1 MNEVLQILTDLIT
14 FVFVLS
20 TMLSIGLVLTTKQ
33 IISPLKNIRFVI
45 LSIVANFIIIP
56 AIAYIIITFLPLD
69 RPLQIGLI
77 LVACA
82 AGAPAL
88 PKLAQIAKGDVAAS
102 VGLMVMLIVITII
115 FLPLVLPLL
124 LPGVEVG
131 IWAIAK
137 NLLLIMLAPL
147 LIALFVRAR
156 WAEIA
161 EKLSRIFTRAANY
174 SLILLIVLTLVV
186 NFQYIISLFGSYG
199 ILASFIVVGFGFGV
213 GYLLGG
219 HSTGTKRVLSLGTG
233 QRNIAAAMIVALQ
246 NFDEAVLVMVIVF
259 SVITLI
265 VAAPLAGE
273 FGRRARK
280 ALASGSSGDQK

>member
-20 TMLSIGLVLTTKQ
+20 TMLSIGLVLTIKQ

-161 EKLSRIFTRAANY
+161 ERLSRIFTRAANY

-219 HSTGTKRVLSLGTG
+219 PSTGTKRVLSLGTG

>member
-1 MNEVLQILTDLIT
+1 VNEVLQILTDLIT

-20 TMLSIGLVLTTKQ
+20 TMLSIGLVLTIKQ
-33 IISPLKNIRFVI
+33 IINPLKNVRFVI

-56 AIAYIIITFLPLD
+56 AIAYLIITFLPLD

-88 PKLAQIAKGDVAAS
+88 PKLAQIAKADVAAS
-102 VGLMVMLIVITII
+102 VGLMVLLIVITII
-115 FLPLVLPLL
+115 FLPLVLPLM

-131 IWAIAK
+131 IWAIAQ
-137 NLLLIMLAPL
+137 NLLLMMLLPL
-147 LIALFVRAR
+147 VIALFVRAR
-156 WAEIA
+156 WANIA
-161 EKLSRIFTRAANY
+161 EKLSKIFTRAANY
-174 SLILLIVLTLVV
+174 SLIILIVLTIVV
-186 NFQYIISLFGSYG
+186 NFQYIINLFGSYG
-199 ILASFIVVGFGFGV
+199 ILASFIVVGFGFGA

-219 HSTGTKRVLSLGTG
+219 PATGTKRVLSLGTG

-259 SVITLI
+259 SVITLV
-265 VAAPLAGE
+265 VAVPLAGE
-273 FGRRARK
+273 FGRRSRR
-280 ALASGSSGDQK
+280 AS

>member
-20 TMLSIGLVLTTKQ
+20 TMLSIGLVLTIKQ
-33 IISPLKNIRFVI
+33 IINPLKNVRFVI

-56 AIAYIIITFLPLD
+56 AIAYLIITFLPLD

-88 PKLAQIAKGDVAAS
+88 PKLAQIAKADVAAS
-102 VGLMVMLIVITII
+102 VGLMVLLIVITII
-115 FLPLVLPLL
+115 FLPLVLPLM

-131 IWAIAK
+131 IWAIAQ
-137 NLLLIMLAPL
+137 NLLLMMLLPL
-147 LIALFVRAR
+147 VIALFVRAR
-156 WAEIA
+156 WSEIA

-174 SLILLIVLTLVV
+174 SLIILIVLTIVV
-186 NFQYIISLFGSYG
+186 NFQYIINLFGSYG
-199 ILASFIVVGFGFGV
+199 ILASFIVVGFGFGA

-219 HSTGTKRVLSLGTG
+219 PATGTKRVLSLGTG

-259 SVITLI
+259 SVITLV

-273 FGRRARK
+273 FGRRSRR
-280 ALASGSSGDQK
+280 AS

>member
-1 MNEVLQILTDLIT
+1 MNEVLKTLTDLMT

-20 TMLSIGLVLTTKQ
+20 TMLSIGLSLTIKQ
-33 IISPLKNIRFVI
+33 IIQPLKNTRFVV

-56 AIAYIIITFLPLD
+56 LVAYIIITFLPLD
-69 RPLQIGLI
+69 KPLQIGLI

-115 FLPLVLPLL
+115 FIPLVLPLMI
-124 LPGVEVG
+124 PGVEVG

-137 NLLLIMLAPL
+137 NLLLMMLAPL
-147 LIALFVRAR
+147 AIAILVRAR
-156 WAEIA
+156 WVTIA
-161 EKLSRIFTRAANY
+161 EKLSRILTRAANY
-174 SLILLIVLTLVV
+174 SLILLVVLTLVL
-186 NFQYIISLFGSYG
+186 NFPYIISLFGSNG
-199 ILASFIVVGFGFGV
+199 IIASFIVVGFGLGA

-219 HSTGTKRVLSLGTG
+219 PSVETKRVLSLGTG

-259 SVITLI
+259 SVITMI
-265 VAAPLAGE
+265 VATPLAGE
-273 FGRRARK
+273 FGRRSRK
-280 ALASGSSGDQK
+280 ALAATSSGN